1 LESKGFVICAI
12 VAITLPVGT
21 LIAQQKDSANLGVYT
36 EQQSAR
42 GRIQYNKTCAQCHL
56 ETLGGAEY
64 APSLVGKAFIGEWSE
79 KSVNDL
85 YDRIRATMPADAP
98 GTLPRQVNADLTAF
112 ILNANGFPP
121 DKEEL
126 KPDPEAM
133 KLIKIGVPKTS
144 DVGR

>member
-1 LESKGFVICAI
+1 
-12 VAITLPVGT
+12 
-21 LIAQQKDSANLGVYT
+21 
-36 EQQSAR
+36 
-42 GRIQYNKTCAQCHL
+42 
-56 ETLGGAEY
+56 
-64 APSLVGKAFIGEWSE
+64 VGKAFIEEWSE

-85 YDRIRATMPADAP
+85 YDRIRTTMPADAP

-144 DVGR
+144 AVGRPPFR